1 MKYLKY
7 FLILLFMPCIVF
19 AKNEVDIKDIQFI
32 EKTGDVIADKNP
44 TFDGLNINLDL
55 NFSNVNESV
64 KYKIILENTT
74 DEDFT
79 IATDTQYGKNDY
91 IKYFTSFKD
100 DSRVIKANSE
110 EEIIL
115 IISYVK
121 DIPFAE
127 FENGIYNEKGK
138 VNINFLTNEKEIIVP
153 ISKDVNNVTSEEANN
168 PITSTYNIIIVIGAS
183 IIAIIVII
191 LLRHGFKKT
200 SLSIILIALL
210 SIPLFAYA
218 LRQIR
223 LDIEATIVIK
233 DHCYRFETS
242 LGSFEEDK
250 EVKEICIDFAKEKIA
265 EEIAWYS
272 KYGRRLNEEDK
283 LLIEITKDFFK
294 NGSYLRVYDNNNQ
307 LLLNYTYESVPK
319 MLCPVKGSCANG
331 ELWDIVELG
340 IRDESD
346 VRIEISEDLN
356 VYDSRDIYRFQ
367 YGDKNFVR
375 KYQGPF
381 IEDPDIISKIRR
393 LQEYDFDGIT
403 FKGFEIDTQDNH
415 LYHAIWDDTSEK

>member
-1 MKYLKY
+1 M
-7 FLILLFMPCIVF
+7 
-19 AKNEVDIKDIQFI
+19 
-32 EKTGDVIADKNP
+32 
-44 TFDGLNINLDL
+44 
-55 NFSNVNESV
+55 
-64 KYKIILENTT
+64 
-74 DEDFT
+74 
-79 IATDTQYGKNDY
+79 
-91 IKYFTSFKD
+91 
-100 DSRVIKANSE
+100 
-110 EEIIL
+110 
-115 IISYVK
+115 
-121 DIPFAE
+121 
-127 FENGIYNEKGK
+127 
-138 VNINFLTNEKEIIVP
+138 
-153 ISKDVNNVTSEEANN
+153 
-168 PITSTYNIIIVIGAS
+168 
-183 IIAIIVII
+183 
-191 LLRHGFKKT
+191 
-200 SLSIILIALL
+200 SIILIALL

-356 VYDSRDIYRFQ
+356 VYDSRDIYHFQ

>member
-1 MKYLKY
+1 
-7 FLILLFMPCIVF
+7 MPCIVF

-44 TFDGLNINLDL
+44 TFDGLSINLDL

-153 ISKDVNNVTSEEANN
+153 ISKDINNVTSEEANN

-272 KYGRRLNEEDK
+272 KSGRRLNEEDK

-307 LLLNYTYESVPK
+307 LLLNYTYESIPK

-356 VYDSRDIYRFQ
+356 VYDSRDIYHFQ

>member
-153 ISKDVNNVTSEEANN
+153 K
-168 PITSTYNIIIVIGAS
+168 
-183 IIAIIVII
+183 I
-191 LLRHGFKKT
+191 L
-200 SLSIILIALL
+200 
-210 SIPLFAYA
+210 
-218 LRQIR
+218 
-223 LDIEATIVIK
+223 V
-233 DHCYRFETS
+233 
-242 LGSFEEDK
+242 
-250 EVKEICIDFAKEKIA
+250 
-265 EEIAWYS
+265 
-272 KYGRRLNEEDK
+272 
-283 LLIEITKDFFK
+283 
-294 NGSYLRVYDNNNQ
+294 
-307 LLLNYTYESVPK
+307 
-319 MLCPVKGSCANG
+319 M
-331 ELWDIVELG
+331 
-340 IRDESD
+340 
-346 VRIEISEDLN
+346 
-356 VYDSRDIYRFQ
+356 
-367 YGDKNFVR
+367 
-375 KYQGPF
+375 
-381 IEDPDIISKIRR
+381 
-393 LQEYDFDGIT
+393 
-403 FKGFEIDTQDNH
+403 
-415 LYHAIWDDTSEK
+415 